1 MKIYLSAGWS
11 YQYVSLSIPVTEM
24 RQDRADMPSH
34 LLSLEKK
41 NLKILS
47 QK

>member
-1 MKIYLSAGWS
+1 MA
-11 YQYVSLSIPVTEM
+11 EM
-24 RQDRADMPSH
+24 QQDRADMPSH

-41 NLKILS
+41 KLKILM